1 MKGGDHDEAIVDSFD
16 SDTSF
21 SWASPGVG
29 SAGLDA
35 SSLVEAF
42 SGAAS
47 SCVVVE
53 AASGEEADAA
63 SSVDGVSGVSIEY
76 KSISNKA
83 LYDGS

>member
-1 MKGGDHDEAIVDSFD
+1 MKGGDHDEAVD

-21 SWASPGVG
+21 SWASPGAG

-35 SSLVEAF
+35 SSLVDAF
-42 SGAAS
+42 SS
-47 SCVVVE
+47 SDSSVVVVE
-53 AASGEEADAA
+53 AASGEEADAV
-63 SSVDGVSGVSIEY
+63 SSVDGLSGVSIEY